1 MHTVRPDT
9 ASALVARGVCFMLLV
24 GLTLALFRA
33 PLSLL
38 FHFTLER
45 EEYSHIVLI
54 PVTSVVLLMLDR
66 KRVFAVVG
74 SAWGPGMTL
83 LVAGGLLYGLG
94 RGYAASPTENDRL
107 VIAILSIVLIWMGGF
122 LLCYGVRA
130 FREGLFGLLLVFL
143 IVPIPDAV
151 LGRVIFWL
159 QMGSAEVSYAMFQAL
174 NVPVFR
180 TGFVFAL
187 PGLTIEVAKE
197 CSGIRSSLA
206 LLITT
211 LLAGHLFLQSGW
223 RKATLML
230 VALPLLVV
238 KNGIRIVT
246 LSLLSIYVDPS
257 FLTGRLHHAGGI
269 VFFLLA
275 LVILS
280 PVLLWLQ
287 KSERIGRRSTLA
299 RTPVSGEGSS

>member
-1 MHTVRPDT
+1 MHTARLDT
-9 ASALVARGVCFMLLV
+9 GRVGRGVCFTLLI
-24 GLTLALFRA
+24 GLTLVVFRA

-38 FHFTLER
+38 FRLTMER
-45 EEYSHIVLI
+45 EEYSHVVLI
-54 PVTSVVLLMLDR
+54 PLISVVLLMLDR
-66 KRVFAVVG
+66 KRVFAVVS

-83 LVAGGLLYGLG
+83 LVVGGLLYGLE
-94 RGYAASPTENDRL
+94 RRYLASPTANDRL

-130 FREGLFGLLLVFL
+130 FRAGLFGLLLLFL

-151 LGRVIFWL
+151 LERVILWL
-159 QMGSAEVSYAMFQAL
+159 QMGSTEVSYAMFQAL

-187 PGLTIEVAKE
+187 PGVTIEVAKE

-211 LLAGHLFLQSGW
+211 LLAGHLFLRSAW
-223 RKATLML
+223 RKTALML
-230 VALPLLVV
+230 TALPLLVV

-257 FLTGRLHHAGGI
+257 FLTGRLHQEGGI

-280 PVLLWLQ
+280 PLLLWLQ

-299 RTPVSGEGSS
+299 RTPVSGERSS

>member
-1 MHTVRPDT
+1 MR
-9 ASALVARGVCFMLLV
+9 VARGVCFTLLV
-24 GLTLALFRA
+24 GLTLVVFRT

-38 FHFTLER
+38 LHVAMER

-54 PVTSVVLLMLDR
+54 PLISVFLLVLDR

-74 SAWGPGMTL
+74 SAWGSGIAL
-83 LVAGGLLYGLG
+83 LVAGGLLYALG
-94 RGYAASPTENDRL
+94 RRYAAPPTENDRL
-107 VIAILSIVLIWMGGF
+107 AIAILSLVLIWMGGF

-130 FREGLFGLLLVFL
+130 FRGGLFGLLLLIL

-151 LGRVIFWL
+151 LERVILWL
-159 QMGSAEVSYAMFQAL
+159 QMGSTEVSYAMFEAL
-174 NVPVFR
+174 SVPVYR

-187 PGLTIEVAKE
+187 PGVTIEVAKE

-211 LLAGHLFLQSGW
+211 LLAGHLFLRSGW
-223 RKATLML
+223 GKAALML
-230 VALPLLVV
+230 AALPLLVV

-257 FLTGRLHHAGGI
+257 FLTGRLHQEGGI

-287 KSERIGRRSTLA
+287 KSERIGRHS
-299 RTPVSGEGSS
+299 